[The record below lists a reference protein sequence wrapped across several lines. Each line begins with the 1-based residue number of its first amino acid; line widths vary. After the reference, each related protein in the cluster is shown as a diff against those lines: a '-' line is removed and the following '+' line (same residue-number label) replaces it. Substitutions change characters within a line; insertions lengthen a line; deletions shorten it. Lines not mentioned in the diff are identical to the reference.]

1 MKQKEDKVKQIQE
14 IKLLVGW
21 EFVAVNI
28 KIYLKS
34 MTYAS
39 TDTHANKTQIR
50 RNMEII
56 KAILIIIW

>member
-28 KIYLKS
+28 KICLKS
-34 MTYAS
+34 MTS
-39 TDTHANKTQIR
+39 TDTHANQTQIR

-56 KAILIIIW
+56 KAILIIIL

>member
-28 KIYLKS
+28 KICLKS
-34 MTYAS
+34 MPS
-39 TDTHANKTQIR
+39 TDTHANQTQI